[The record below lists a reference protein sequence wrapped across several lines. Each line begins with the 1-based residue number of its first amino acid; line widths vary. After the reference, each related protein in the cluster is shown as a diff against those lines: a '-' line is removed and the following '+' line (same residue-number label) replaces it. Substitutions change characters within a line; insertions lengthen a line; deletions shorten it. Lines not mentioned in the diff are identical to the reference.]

1 MLRRPIASRAEKAL
15 LFSYRSHYH
24 LLIYGNDLVQSDT
37 GNPGIKVRRER
48 KRRNKRKGKE
58 KRENSGARN
67 LKRVELNSHKTPAI
81 DDQK

>member
-1 MLRRPIASRAEKAL
+1 MGTIWSNWTLET
-15 LFSYRSHYH
+15 
-24 LLIYGNDLVQSDT
+24 Q
-37 GNPGIKVRRER
+37 GIKVRRER